1 MERAKKQKVVEELGA
16 KLRQM
21 NSMFLAEYSGLNVA
35 QITKLRKELRGV
47 GVEFNVVKNTLLSI
61 ASEGTKAQALKDK
74 FSGPNA
80 MVGIYKDPVGA
91 AKILASVSKEMP
103 QLKLKAGF
111 LGDQVLTPEDIARL
125 ATLPSRE
132 VLIAKFLG
140 LLQGMPQRL
149 VYVLSG
155 NLNKLMITLN
165 AIKTQ
170 KEQA

>member
-1 MERAKKQKVVEELGA
+1 LERAKKQKVVEELGT

-21 NSMFLAEYSGLNVA
+21 NSMFLAEYSGLTVA
-35 QITKLRKELRGV
+35 QMTKLRKELRTV

-61 ASEGTKAQALKDK
+61 ASDGTKAQALKDK

-80 MVGIYKDPVGA
+80 IVGIYKDPVGA
-91 AKILASVSKEMP
+91 AKILAGVSKEMP

-111 LGDQVLTPEDIARL
+111 LGDQLLTPEDILKL

-132 VLIAKFLG
+132 VLVAKFLG

-170 KEQA
+170 KELA

>member
-1 MERAKKQKVVEELGA
+1 LERTKKQKVVEELGT
-16 KLRQM
+16 KLNRM
-21 NSMFLAEYSGLNVA
+21 NSMFIAEYSGLKVS
-35 QITKLRKELRGV
+35 QMTKLRKELRSV
-47 GVEFNVVKNTLLSI
+47 GVEFNVVKNTLLNI
-61 ASEGTKAQALKDK
+61 ASEGTRAQVLKDK

-80 MVGIYKDPVGA
+80 IVCIYTDPVSA
-91 AKILASVSKEMP
+91 AKTIASFLKEMP

-111 LGDQVLTPEDIARL
+111 LGNQIITPEDILKL

-132 VLIAKFLG
+132 ILIAKFLG
-140 LLQGMPQRL
+140 LLQGMPQRF

-165 AIKTQ
+165 EIKTK